1 MPSLVPSFVPLV
13 RRPGAPGFP
22 RAAAVHRAAG
32 ALALACACAGPVAAA
47 PGEYLPVGDPLEAEL
62 RVLDLYA
69 PSPAAG
75 RLALPSLHSR
85 PLRMLE
91 LMADGPP
98 VAAAGSRGIALARI
112 ERALRRDATP
122 AFASEDAPRPT
133 PRLLQRSWPGEQR
146 LELSAGLEGQAAW
159 TDATGEDRSR
169 FADGSGLHLR
179 ATFQSDRWL
188 GHAHVWLGQLRDV
201 TAFSDALVANTDLA
215 ASTED
220 SWLSYQGG
228 PAWSLQLGRSRW
240 HWGPGEEGSLLL
252 SKTSAPLSGMMLH
265 ARIEP
270 LRADASIFSAT
281 TSPGL
286 GEQLAAHR
294 LEWQP
299 FDRVRLGVAEA
310 ARYHAGGWQG
320 LYVSGLV
327 PYSIVQR
334 LLDQDGADSAGV
346 NRNNVMVSAD
356 ASVRIADGSRAY
368 GELLVD
374 DLHAKFASVP
384 NKLAFQ
390 LGWDG
395 AGDLH
400 GTRVTWNAEYTRLSR
415 FVYTSYFGRSFT
427 AQDRPLGFPAGPDA
441 ARFRV
446 RASWDPN
453 ADWQVSAI
461 AARTRQGEGGLA
473 SAFVPGAPVPDVFT
487 FAGVAETIRTLEAA
501 LRWWPAGGVDCAVRA
516 GREWR
521 ENADHVAGRERS
533 AWRGSLAL
541 RLVR

>member
-1 MPSLVPSFVPLV
+1 MRSASAA
-13 RRPGAPGFP
+13 RTAR
-22 RAAAVHRAAG
+22 RAAAPVF
-32 ALALACACAGPVAAA
+32 ALALALVPRAQAA

-75 RLALPSLHSR
+75 RLLLPSLNSR
-85 PLRMLE
+85 PLRRLE
-91 LMADGPP
+91 LMGAGAP
-98 VAAAGSRGIALARI
+98 VPMGGSRGIAIVRL
-112 ERALRRDATP
+112 ERALRRDATT
-122 AFASEDAPRPT
+122 AFASDAPPRPT
-133 PRLLQRSWPGEQR
+133 PRLVQRQWPGEQR
-146 LELSAGLEGQAAW
+146 LEFSAGLIGEAAW
-159 TDATGEDRSR
+159 TDADSEDRSR
-169 FADGSGLHLR
+169 LADGSGLHLL
-179 ATFQSDRWL
+179 ATAQVDRWL
-188 GHAHVWLGQLRDV
+188 AHAHVWLGQLRDV
-201 TAFSDALVANTDLA
+201 TAFSDALVADTDLA

-220 SWLSYQGG
+220 SWISYQGG
-228 PAWSLQLGRSRW
+228 AAWSLQLGRSRW

-265 ARIEP
+265 ARLEP
-270 LRADASIFSAT
+270 LRADASLFSAT
-281 TSPGL
+281 TSPGR

-299 FDRVRLGVAEA
+299 LDGVRLGVAEA

-334 LLDQDGADSAGV
+334 LLDQDGRDSTGAS
-346 NRNNVMVSAD
+346 RNNVMVSAD
-356 ASVRIADGSRAY
+356 ACVRVADGSRVY

-395 AGDLH
+395 TGDLH
-400 GTRVTWNAEYTRLSR
+400 GTRLTWNVEYTRLSR
-415 FVYTSYFGRSFT
+415 YVYTSYFGRAFT
-427 AQDRPLGFPAGPDA
+427 AQERPLGFPTGPDA

-446 RASWDPN
+446 RASWDPD
-453 ADWQVSAI
+453 ADWQLTAVAS
-461 AARTRQGEGGLA
+461 RTRQGEGGLA
-473 SAFVPGAPVPDVFT
+473 AAFVPGGPVPDVFS
-487 FAGVAETIRTLEAA
+487 FAGIAETARALEGTV
-501 LRWWPAGGVDCAVRA
+501 RWWPAGGVDCSLSA

-521 ENADHVAGRERS
+521 ENAGHVEGATRA

>member
-1 MPSLVPSFVPLV
+1 MFPAFAPRRGVAVLALVAALSAG
-13 RRPGAPGFP
+13 RS
-22 RAAAVHRAAG
+22 AAA
-32 ALALACACAGPVAAA
+32 LAA
-47 PGEYLPVGDPLEAEL
+47 PAEYLPVGDPLEAEL

-75 RLALPSLHSR
+75 RIELPSLHSR
-85 PLRMLE
+85 PLRLFE
-91 LMADGPP
+91 LMGTVPP
-98 VAAAGSRGIALARI
+98 ARVAGARGVTVARI
-112 ERALRRDATP
+112 ERALGRDATA
-122 AFASEDAPRPT
+122 AFASDDAPRST

-146 LELSAGLEGQAAW
+146 LELSAGLEGMAAW
-159 TDATGEDRSR
+159 TDDESEDRTR
-169 FADGSGLHLR
+169 LADGSGVHLR

-188 GHAHVWLGQLRDV
+188 GHAHVWLGELRDV
-201 TAFSDALVANTDLA
+201 TAFSDALVADTDIA

-228 PAWSLQLGRSRW
+228 AAWSLQLGRSRW

-281 TSPGL
+281 TSPGR

-299 FDRVRLGVAEA
+299 LGGVRLGIAEA
-310 ARYHAGGWQG
+310 ARYRAGGWQG

-334 LLDQDGADSAGV
+334 LLDQDDRDSAGTA
-346 NRNNVMVSAD
+346 RNNVMISAD
-356 ASVRIADGSRAY
+356 LSVRIADGSRAY

-374 DLHAKFASVP
+374 DLHARYAGVP
-384 NKLAFQ
+384 NKLAYQ

-395 AGDLH
+395 TGDVH
-400 GTRVTWNAEYTRLSR
+400 GTRLTWNAEYTRLSR
-415 FVYTSYFGRSFT
+415 FVYTSYFGRVFS
-427 AQDRPLGFPAGPDA
+427 AQGRPIGFPTGPDA
-441 ARFRV
+441 ERLRL
-446 RASWDPN
+446 RASWDPD
-453 ADWQVSAI
+453 ADWQLTAI
-461 AARTRQGEGGLA
+461 AARTRTGEGGIA
-473 SAFVPGAPVPDVFT
+473 AAFVPGGPVPEVFS
-487 FAGVAETIRTLEAA
+487 FAGVPETSRSLEGGV
-501 LRWWPAGGVDCAVRA
+501 RWWPASGVDCSLLA

-521 ENADHVAGRERS
+521 ENADHVAGSTRA
-533 AWRGSLAL
+533 AWRAVLSL